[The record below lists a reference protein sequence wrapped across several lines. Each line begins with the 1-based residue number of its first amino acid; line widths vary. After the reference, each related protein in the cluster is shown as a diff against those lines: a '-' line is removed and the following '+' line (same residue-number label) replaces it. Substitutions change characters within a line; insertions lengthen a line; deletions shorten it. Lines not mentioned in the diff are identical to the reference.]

1 MTQQQTAD
9 GAAARHKYVFEI
21 QRAAENFT
29 LTRMPVYHM
38 VGWGWGTLWK
48 LQGKLIVVRHSCN
61 YSTE

>member
-29 LTRMPVYHM
+29 LTRLPHGGLGLGDPLEITRQVNC
-38 VGWGWGTLWK
+38 G
-48 LQGKLIVVRHSCN
+48 SA
-61 YSTE
+61 